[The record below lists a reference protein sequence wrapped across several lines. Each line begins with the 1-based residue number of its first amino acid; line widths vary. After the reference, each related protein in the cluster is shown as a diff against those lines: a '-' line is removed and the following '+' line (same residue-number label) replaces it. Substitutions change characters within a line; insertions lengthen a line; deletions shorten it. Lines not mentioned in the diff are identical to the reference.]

1 MKGVHVTEAPTLAN
15 PMAFHTVDELRRQL
29 YRANGVVLELGER
42 LHEMSQVARE
52 TTHDL
57 ALLIKVRRIFGD
69 DGALK
74 LLSALEESLL
84 TPAAPAQPNPDNH
97 S

>member
-1 MKGVHVTEAPTLAN
+1 MKAPHLTEVPTLAN
-15 PMAFHTVDELRRQL
+15 PMAFHVVDDLRREL
-29 YRANGVVLELGER
+29 YRANGIVLELGER

-84 TPAAPAQPNPDNH
+84 APAAPAQPNSDNH